1 MADHLFDGAAD
12 DFARLDAD
20 LVSVQSHL
28 QDLGTQALKAQTQLQ
43 SLSKAGTSMTHSM
56 TYGVEQLTRGMS
68 KAFERFLTTGKLS
81 FEDLKAVAVNALDA
95 IYQRA
100 ITAGLNSIFSSG
112 SSGILGPILSA
123 GGFAS
128 IAPRATGGPVAPG
141 RAFLVGEAG
150 PEVFIPAQNGAIV
163 RPGPASSSAVN
174 ITVNMAGQ
182 AGASPTAMRH
192 SASQIASQVSRAV
205 RRAQRNG

>member
-1 MADHLFDGAAD
+1 VADHLFDGAAD
-12 DFARLDAD
+12 DFARMDVEL
-20 LVSVQSHL
+20 LSVQSHL
-28 QDLGTQALKAQTQLQ
+28 QDLGAQALKAQTQLQ
-43 SLSKAGTSMTHSM
+43 SLSKAGTSMTQSM
-56 TYGVEQLTRGMS
+56 SYGVEQLTRGMS
-68 KAFERFLTTGKLS
+68 NAFERFLRTGKLS

-95 IYQRA
+95 IYERA

-112 SSGILGPILSA
+112 SGGILGPILSA

-128 IAPRATGGPVAPG
+128 IAPRAMGGPVAPG
-141 RAFLVGEAG
+141 SAFLVGEAG
-150 PEVFIPAQNGAIV
+150 PEVFIPNQNGTV
-163 RPGPASSSAVN
+163 LRPGQASPGAVH

-182 AGASPTAMRH
+182 AGNSPAAMRQ